1 MKIELEGI
9 THRVPVTKDFIKVDE
24 SKCTGCGR
32 CLVICVVNLWKMED
46 GIASIR
52 DNYKEKCLECA
63 SCYQVCSTGAIE
75 FEYPEGGTGIV
86 YLQG

>member
-9 THRVPVTKDFIKVDE
+9 SHRVPVTKDFIKVDPE
-24 SKCTGCGR
+24 KCTGCSR
-32 CLVICVVNLWKMED
+32 CLIICVVNLWKMKD
-46 GIASIR
+46 GIAYIV

-63 SCYQVCSTGAIE
+63 SCYQVCSSGAIE
-75 FEYPEGGTGIV
+75 FEYPEGGTGVV